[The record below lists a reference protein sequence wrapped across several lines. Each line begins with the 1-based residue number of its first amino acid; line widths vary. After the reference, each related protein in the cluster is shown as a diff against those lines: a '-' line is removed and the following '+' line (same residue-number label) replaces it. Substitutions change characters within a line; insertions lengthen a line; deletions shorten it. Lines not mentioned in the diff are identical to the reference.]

1 MPYRGS
7 GIRPICRFS
16 AHALTA
22 HGRTADAFVFFLQQS
37 IFFGGALCFVIVAR
51 NFAGRNISQRTWCD
65 GIVFFSGGI
74 LLTYAW
80 FSMVDIYFGLH
91 FLNHLY
97 VPFVY
102 FMGPATYLGFFLTV
116 DAEFV
121 LSRRHLLFFVPGIA
135 LLVALPIGALIYPPF
150 VAHRPLDYFTG
161 RPPAILDYVF
171 VAGFAQNIFYYA
183 PMFRRSALL
192 FNLRALR
199 TQLGARI
206 LVAIYLLATGI
217 TLMLIASFVIRNSF
231 WLYLAATF
239 TAYLAVAVHI
249 FRRFSPELF
258 EQIQVAID
266 KTRVSRLEGIDQ
278 KQLHLEL
285 IELMTSEKLYMDDS
299 LTLARLADELDIKPH
314 QLSEFLNKFMGM
326 NFNRFIN
333 HLRVEK
339 AIKLLLENPE
349 ANILDIAFESG
360 FKSKAAFNAAFSSI
374 KGMPPSRYIA
384 TKREEMAL
392 HITDK
397 GLES

>member
-1 MPYRGS
+1 MFF
-7 GIRPICRFS
+7 I
-16 AHALTA
+16 AH
-22 HGRTADAFVFFLQQS
+22 S
-37 IFFGGALCFVIVAR
+37 IFFGGVLCFVIVAR

-65 GIVFFSGGI
+65 AVVFASGGV
-74 LLTYAW
+74 LLLYAW
-80 FSMVDIYFGLH
+80 FSIVGIYFSPG

-97 VPFVY
+97 VPFIY
-102 FMGPATYLGFFLTV
+102 FMGPATYLGFSLTV
-116 DAEFV
+116 DEDFTF
-121 LSRRHLLFFVPGIA
+121 SRNHLLYFAPGLILVVAIPLIA
-135 LLVALPIGALIYPPF
+135 VMHQNFA
-150 VAHRPLDYFTG
+150 AHRPLDYFMG
-161 RPPAILDYVF
+161 RPPAMLDYVF
-171 VAGFAQNIFYYA
+171 VAGFAYNVLYYI
-183 PMFRRSALL
+183 PIFRRTALL
-192 FNLRALR
+192 FNLRALK

-206 LVAIYLLATGI
+206 LVAIYLVALVI
-217 TLMLIASFVIRNSF
+217 TFMLIASFAIRNSF

-285 IELMTSEKLYMDDS
+285 IDLMTSEKLYMDDS

-314 QLSEFLNKFMGM
+314 QLSEFLNKYMGM

-339 AIKLLLENPE
+339 AIKLLLENPD